1 MVDSPLVVF
10 ALSLMFLWLSAQAG
24 AFLRRKQGA
33 PDEDERKD
41 MGVVLPASLTLLG
54 LVIGFSFSMAVTRY
68 DHRRHSEEDEANA
81 IGTEYLRATL
91 LPATQA
97 RSVRMLLPAYLDQR
111 VLFYTTRD
119 AHRLLRINA
128 ETDLLQQKL
137 WSAVEEAARL
147 EPTPVTAL
155 GVSGLNDMINTQ
167 GYAQAAWW
175 DRIPSAA
182 WGLMAVIAVCCN
194 FLFGYAAR
202 HSERKYRLFLVL
214 PLIVAISFF
223 LISDLDSPR
232 GGVIHVFP
240 SNLITL
246 SHSISNPP
254 AAP

>member
-1 MVDSPLVVF
+1 
-10 ALSLMFLWLSAQAG
+10 
-24 AFLRRKQGA
+24 
-33 PDEDERKD
+33 
-41 MGVVLPASLTLLG
+41 
-54 LVIGFSFSMAVTRY
+54 
-68 DHRRHSEEDEANA
+68 
-81 IGTEYLRATL
+81 
-91 LPATQA
+91 
-97 RSVRMLLPAYLDQR
+97 MLLPAYLDQR

-128 ETDLLQQKL
+128 ETALLQQKL

-155 GVSGLNDMINTQ
+155 GVSGLNDMINSQ

-182 WGLMAVIAVCCN
+182 WGLMAVIAICCN

-240 SNLITL
+240 RNLITL
-246 SHSISNPP
+246 SHSISNLPE
-254 AAP
+254 AP

>member
-10 ALSLMFLWLSAQAG
+10 ALSLVFLWFSAQAG
-24 AFLRRKQGA
+24 ALLRRKRGS
-33 PDEDERKD
+33 PDEGERQD

-68 DHRRHSEEDEANA
+68 DHRKHSEEDEANA

-97 RSVRMLLPAYLDQR
+97 KTVRGLLAEYLDQR

-119 AHRLLRINA
+119 AHRLLQINA
-128 ETDLLQQKL
+128 ETDLLQQQL
-137 WSAVEEAARL
+137 WSAIEKAASL
-147 EPTPVTAL
+147 QPTPVTAL
-155 GVSGLNDMINTQ
+155 GVSGLNDVINSQ

-175 DRIPSAA
+175 NRIPSAA
-182 WGLMAVIAVCCN
+182 WALMAIIAVCCN

-232 GGVIHVFP
+232 GGMIHVFP
-240 SNLITL
+240 HNLINV
-246 SHSISNPP
+246 SRSISNAP